1 MAPKIFPGSRRE
13 RGTDWLSVSPS
24 IHFFVHGQ
32 TLFLEIGRTTDG
44 RRVPQRGA
52 RDEGGGGNGFM
63 MPLDPEIGVS
73 ECERDRPRQSEAG
86 LGEIAE
92 K

>member
-32 TLFLEIGRTTDG
+32 TLFLEIG